1 VAGQPRS
8 RLALALH
15 WGWGMRPI
23 ALAAAL
29 LLVAPLA
36 LAEPDKTLSPY
47 FLVEGA
53 SGGTDALPLKDT
65 SVELDV
71 TGVIARVK
79 VRQRYANAGSQP
91 LHARYVFPA
100 SSRAAV
106 HAMRMR
112 LADRTIEARIR
123 EKQAA
128 RAEYE
133 QAKREGKN
141 ASLLEQERPNVFTMS
156 VANIMPG
163 DQLEVELEYTELL
176 VPTEGVYEL
185 VYPTVVGPRY
195 ASPSGA
201 EAQWVQSP
209 YLSEGSAPTS
219 TFHLKGRILS
229 ALPIRDLALPSHDAD
244 VRWNGGGEV
253 GFSLKPSQARGGNR
267 DFVVRYR
274 LTGERIE
281 SGLMLHAGAQE
292 SFFLLMV
299 EPPQR
304 VALAQL
310 PPREYVYILD
320 VSGSMRGFP
329 LETAKQVMRE
339 LAQGMRPVDR
349 FNVLLFS
356 GAHALMAPR
365 SVPATRE
372 NVEQAMQ
379 LIDSQAGG
387 GGTEL
392 RPALEEALALPSEPG
407 VARSFVV
414 VTDGYISQER
424 QVFETIR
431 ANLNEANVFSFGI
444 GSSVN
449 RYLVDGVAK
458 AGRGE
463 PFVVTTP
470 AEARTEV
477 SRFRKYIEAPV
488 LTDIQVRYEG
498 FEAYEL
504 EPSSLPDL
512 MASRPL
518 VVQGKWRG
526 KPAGKI
532 TVRGVTGAGPF
543 VRVIDVG
550 ASTPSPGNDAL
561 RYLWARGRI
570 SALSDFNL
578 DQESEEE
585 KREVT
590 RLGLQYNLLTRFTS
604 FIAVHE
610 RVRRTPGQGE
620 TQDVAQAL
628 PLPEGVSDAAV
639 GGPVQAGA
647 EPELPAL
654 ALGALVLLALGAA
667 WRRRGTST
675 GRAG

>member
-1 VAGQPRS
+1 MRPT
-8 RLALALH
+8 ALAV
-15 WGWGMRPI
+15 
-23 ALAAAL
+23 AVL
-29 LLVAPLA
+29 LLAPVAFAAP
-36 LAEPDKTLSPY
+36 ERSLSPY

-53 SGGTDALPLKDT
+53 SGTDALPLKDT
-65 SVELDV
+65 SVELEI

-100 SSRAAV
+100 STRAAV

-112 LADRTIEARIR
+112 LGDRTIEARIR
-123 EKQAA
+123 ERQAA

-133 QAKREGKN
+133 QAKRDGKN
-141 ASLLEQERPNVFTMS
+141 ASLLEQERPNVFTMN
-156 VANIMPG
+156 VANVMPG

-201 EAQWVQSP
+201 AAAQEAQWLQSP
-209 YLSEGSAPTS
+209 YQHEGEAPTS
-219 TFHLKGRILS
+219 GFQLKGRIVS
-229 ALPIRDLALPSHDAD
+229 ALPIRDLSLPSHEAD
-244 VRWNGGGEV
+244 LRWNGGGEV
-253 GFSLKPSQARGGNR
+253 GFALAPSEKRGGNR

-281 SGLMLHAGAQE
+281 SGLMLHADAKE
-292 SFFLLMV
+292 RFFLLMV

-304 VALAQL
+304 VTPAQL
-310 PPREYVYILD
+310 PPREYVFILD

-339 LAQGMRPVDR
+339 LARGMRPVDR
-349 FNVLLFS
+349 FNVILFS

-365 SVPATRE
+365 SVQATPD
-372 NVEQAMQ
+372 NVEQALQ
-379 LIDSQAGG
+379 LIDSQSGG

-392 RPALEEALALPSEPG
+392 RPALLEALALPSEPG

-424 QVFETIR
+424 EVFETIR
-431 ANLNEANVFSFGI
+431 THLHEANVFSFGI

-477 SRFRKYIEAPV
+477 SRFRRYIEAPV
-488 LTDIQVRYEG
+488 LTDIRITYEG

-504 EPSSLPDL
+504 EPPALPDL

-526 KPAGKI
+526 EATGKI
-532 TVRGVTGAGPF
+532 TVRGVSGSGPF
-543 VRVIDVG
+543 VRVIDV
-550 ASTPSPGNDAL
+550 ASATPSAGNAAL
-561 RYLWARGRI
+561 RYLWARSRI

-578 DQESEEE
+578 NQESGEEQ
-585 KREVT
+585 REVT
-590 RLGLQYNLLTRFTS
+590 QLGLQYNLLTRFTS

-610 RVRRTPGQGE
+610 RVRRAPGQGE
-620 TQDVAQAL
+620 AQELTQPL
-628 PLPEGVSDAAV
+628 PLPDGVSDAAV
-639 GGPVQAGA
+639 GSGPVQAGA
-647 EPELPAL
+647 EPGLPVL
-654 ALGALVLLALGAA
+654 ALGVLVLLALAAA
-667 WRRRGTST
+667 WRRRSAGP
-675 GRAG
+675 GARAG